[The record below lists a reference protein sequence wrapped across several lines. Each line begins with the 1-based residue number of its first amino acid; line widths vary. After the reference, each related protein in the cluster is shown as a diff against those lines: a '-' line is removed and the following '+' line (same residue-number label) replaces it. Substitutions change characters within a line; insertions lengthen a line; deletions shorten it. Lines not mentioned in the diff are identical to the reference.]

1 MLTNMKLQSFE
12 NIYHVHRSSRVKRWF
27 YFFLAVGVVILF
39 LPWTQNVKAKGT
51 VTTLYQEQRPQQLNS
66 PIPGR
71 IVRWYVK
78 NGDVVK
84 KGDTIVQLTEVKE
97 DYMDPMLVDRTQQQV
112 DAKKGVRNYYEAK
125 VGTTEAQLAALN
137 SSRELKLQQLKVKLG
152 QLNNKLAAEQAE
164 LEAATNE
171 LKLSGDQYERQK
183 KMYDEGLVSLTQFQ
197 QRSVSYQNALAK
209 KTAAENKLAQTQQEL
224 ITVNLEQNAT
234 VQDYTEKLSKIQG
247 ERFQSMGQIESS
259 TGDIVKLE
267 NQMTNYKIRQGL
279 YHVIASQDG
288 QVVQLNKAGI
298 GEILKDGES
307 IGSIVPAHV
316 NYAVEI
322 FIKPVDLPLVKPG
335 QKVMCVFDGF
345 PAIVFSGWPNTSYG
359 IFAGKV
365 IAVESN
371 ITTNGLFKA
380 LVVEEKGKKPWPPQ
394 IKMGAG
400 VQAIAILND
409 VPVWYELWRNIN
421 GFPPDYYTVSTDK
434 SGSGNEKSK

>member
-1 MLTNMKLQSFE
+1 MKLQSFE
-12 NIYHVHRSSRVKRWF
+12 NIYHVHRGSRVKRWF

-137 SSRELKLQQLKVKLG
+137 SSRDLKLQQLKVKLS

-164 LEAATNE
+164 LEAAANE

-359 IFAGKV
+359 IFAGRV

-371 ITTNGLFKA
+371 ITANGLFKA

>member
-1 MLTNMKLQSFE
+1 MKLQSFE

-322 FIKPVDLPLVKPG
+322 FIKPFDLPLVKPG

>member
-1 MLTNMKLQSFE
+1 MKLQSFE

-112 DAKKGVRNYYEAK
+112 DAKKGVRSYYEAK